1 VSAERAT
8 AHLIPRALLLESD
21 DLLAAPHAAQHL
33 QSRNLTYGDYLKYLA
48 DDLARGLDRIDW
60 TRQLAREGDIA
71 LARRLAASC
80 NSPDLDRLVES
91 QRLEWLKL
99 CQDQLEQSQRAIEK
113 TPMPLSAEERQRVD
127 HLLDE
132 ASAQIREDRF
142 YLAQQSL
149 KQLTGEISQMLQF
162 AAQLQ
167 QERRDQAIKRV
178 RAARERYYELA
189 LSHDTSKISE
199 HVDKLLYAAER
210 LALHSALSDTDQQAL
225 DRCCVAVSQLCDDP
239 AVSAEVTAALLAALS
254 APPAKPSETPQPPP
268 GEAAPGPDYLSLLQP
283 PEPSDGWTPE
293 ADSYLTDYYL
303 SQPDDALARR
313 LGVSVETV
321 RARIEAQR
329 LVGARQADVRAPRGR
344 ELRQE
349 FWTNPYIPG
358 QPITTLKMFYGRERD
373 LEYLR
378 SNLSHHSDEEQG
390 RVIILEGHRRTGKT
404 SLLRHLEGKKTA
416 PSILAPR
423 IPIYLPIDS
432 YIPFTSATLFYKMSY
447 SIYRALHHLDY
458 PLAQPRLADFQADF
472 AQTWHRYLD
481 DAQEAISGA
490 GARAPN
496 GSESAGTRRPPA
508 PAAKASGLVLMFD
521 EFQIIEER
529 RAAGA
534 LDKDVYWVLRA
545 DIQEARHI
553 DFILAGT
560 MRLEEIVRQHDAALF
575 GIGPTHI
582 LRSLDDQ
589 NARRL
594 IREPV
599 RDQDVTYDDDAVELI
614 IALSSSYPYYIQLLC
629 SVLFNYLND
638 RQKRRATRLDVERVL
653 PTVLEEGSTQFT
665 SILFAN
671 EVSSLERYVLAGAAE
686 LITIL
691 GGSCHRDDLRSL
703 LTEKKLVASQTDF
716 EQAIRQ
722 LTLRDLMKD
731 GGGGEHIAFQVDL
744 FRQWL
749 RDQKRLDRVIREE
762 RERQQ
767 HRRT

>member
-1 VSAERAT
+1 VSAERSAS
-8 AHLIPRALLLESD
+8 AHLIPRTLLLESD
-21 DLLAAPHAAQHL
+21 DLLIAPHAAQQL
-33 QSRNLTYGDYLKYLA
+33 QLHDLSYGDYLKYLT
-48 DDLARGLDRIDW
+48 DDLARGLSRTDW
-60 TRQLAREGDIA
+60 TRQLAKEGDIA
-71 LARRLAASC
+71 LARQLATAC
-80 NSPDLDRLVES
+80 GSPDLDRFIES
-91 QRLEWLKL
+91 QRLECLKQ
-99 CQDQLEQSQRAIEK
+99 CQEQLEQSQQ
-113 TPMPLSAEERQRVD
+113 TLDTNTVPLNAEEKQRIG
-127 HLLDE
+127 HLREE
-132 ASAQIREDRF
+132 ASAQMQEDRF
-142 YLAQQSL
+142 HLAQRTL
-149 KQLTGEISQMLQF
+149 KQLTGELTQILQY

-178 RAARERYYELA
+178 RATRERYYEIVPKYDL
-189 LSHDTSKISE
+189 SKISE
-199 HVDKLLYAAER
+199 HLGKLLYMADR
-210 LALHSALSDTDQQAL
+210 LATFSPLSDSDMQAL
-225 DRCCVAVSQLCDDP
+225 DRYCVAAGQLCDDP
-239 AVSAEVTAALLAALS
+239 TVSTEATAALLMALS
-254 APPAKPSETPQPPP
+254 APPVKPSEVSQPAPP
-268 GEAAPGPDYLSLLQP
+268 DASDHGNHYLSLLESP
-283 PEPSDGWTPE
+283 DTSDGWTAE
-293 ADSYLTDYYL
+293 ADAYLTDHYL
-303 SQPDDALARR
+303 SQPDEALAER
-313 LGVSVETV
+313 LDVSGEVV
-321 RARIEAQR
+321 RARIEALR

-349 FWTNPYIPG
+349 FWSNPYIPG

-373 LEYLR
+373 LEYIR

-416 PSILAPR
+416 PSILTPR

-447 SIYRALHHLDY
+447 SIYKALHHLDY
-458 PLAQPRLADFQADF
+458 PLAQPRMADFQADF
-472 AQTWHRYLD
+472 AQTWHRYLEE
-481 DAQEAISGA
+481 AQEAIG
-490 GARAPN
+490 
-496 GSESAGTRRPPA
+496 GT
-508 PAAKASGLVLMFD
+508 GLVLMFD

-553 DFILAGT
+553 DFMLAGT
-560 MRLEEIVRQHDAALF
+560 MRLDEIVRQHDAALF

-589 NARRL
+589 HARRL

-599 RDQDVTYDDDAVELI
+599 RDQDVLYDDDAVNLI
-614 IALSSSYPYYIQLLC
+614 IALSSSYPYYVQLLC

-638 RQKRRATRLDVERVL
+638 RQKRRAMRFDVERVL

-671 EVSSLERYVLAGAAE
+671 DVSSLERYILAGAAE
-686 LITIL
+686 LITVL
-691 GGSCHRDDLRSL
+691 GGSCHRNDLLAL
-703 LTEKKLVASQTDF
+703 LTEKKLVAGQTEF
-716 EQAIRQ
+716 EQALRQ

-731 GGGGEHIAFQVDL
+731 GGGGEYIAFQVDL

-749 RDQKRLDRVIREE
+749 RDQKRLDRVVREE

>member
-1 VSAERAT
+1 MTAERNT
-8 AHLIPRALLLESD
+8 AHLIPRALLAESE
-21 DLLAAPHAAQHL
+21 DLLAAPHVAEQAQLHD
-33 QSRNLTYGDYLKYLA
+33 LTYGDYLKYLV
-48 DDLARGLDRIDW
+48 DDLARGQDRSDW
-60 TRQLAREGDIA
+60 TRQIAKEGDIA

-80 NSPDLDRLVES
+80 GSPDLDRFVES
-91 QRLEWLKL
+91 QREDWLQH
-99 CQDQLEQSQRAIEK
+99 CQDQLEQSQQAHQK
-113 TPMPLSAEERQRVD
+113 TPMPLSGEDEQRIN
-127 HLLDE
+127 HLREE
-132 ASAQIREDRF
+132 ASAQMRDDHF
-142 YLAQQSL
+142 QLAQRTL
-149 KQLTGEISQMLQF
+149 KLLTGELSQMLQY

-167 QERRDQAIKRV
+167 QERRDQAIKRM
-178 RAARERYYELA
+178 RAARERYYELVI
-189 LSHDTSKISE
+189 SHDTSKISE
-199 HVDKLLYAAER
+199 HIDKLLRMAER
-210 LALHSALSDTDQQAL
+210 LALHSPLSDADLQSL
-225 DRCCVAVSQLCDDP
+225 DRCCVAAGQLCDDP
-239 AVSAEVTAALLAALS
+239 TVSTDATASLLAALS
-254 APPAKPSETPQPPP
+254 APPSRPSETSQPAQTPL
-268 GEAAPGPDYLSLLQP
+268 AADLAEMERSSDYLALLQP
-283 PEPSDGWTPE
+283 AEAIDGWTAE
-293 ADSYLTDYYL
+293 AEAYLIDYYL
-303 SQPDDALARR
+303 SQPDEALAQR
-313 LGVSVETV
+313 LGISVEAV
-321 RARIEAQR
+321 RARIEALR

-349 FWTNPYIPG
+349 FWANPYIPG

-378 SNLSHHSDEEQG
+378 SNLSHNSDEEQG

-404 SLLRHLEGKKTA
+404 SLLRHLEGKKTV
-416 PSILAPR
+416 PSVLAPR

-432 YIPFTSATLFYKMSY
+432 YIPFTSATLFYKLSY
-447 SIYRALHHLDY
+447 TIYKALHHRDY
-458 PLAQPRLADFQADF
+458 PLAQPRMADFQADF
-472 AQTWHRYLD
+472 AQTWHHYLD
-481 DAQEAISGA
+481 DAQEAIG
-490 GARAPN
+490 G
-496 GSESAGTRRPPA
+496 
-508 PAAKASGLVLMFD
+508 SGLVLMFD

-599 RDQDVTYDDDAVELI
+599 RDQDVSYDDDAADLI
-614 IALSSSYPYYIQLLC
+614 IALSSSYPYYVQLLC

-671 EVSSLERYVLAGAAE
+671 DVSSLERYVLAGAAE
-686 LITIL
+686 LISGL
-691 GGSCHRDDLRSL
+691 GGSCHRNELLAL
-703 LTEKKLVASQTDF
+703 LTEKKLIASQSEF

-744 FRQWL
+744 FRQWM
-749 RDQKRLDRVIREE
+749 RDQKRLDRVVREE

-767 HRRT
+767 HRRA

>member
-1 VSAERAT
+1 MTPAVTTDAT
-8 AHLIPRALLLESD
+8 AS
-21 DLLAAPHAAQHL
+21 
-33 QSRNLTYGDYLKYLA
+33 
-48 DDLARGLDRIDW
+48 
-60 TRQLAREGDIA
+60 
-71 LARRLAASC
+71 
-80 NSPDLDRLVES
+80 
-91 QRLEWLKL
+91 
-99 CQDQLEQSQRAIEK
+99 
-113 TPMPLSAEERQRVD
+113 
-127 HLLDE
+127 
-132 ASAQIREDRF
+132 
-142 YLAQQSL
+142 
-149 KQLTGEISQMLQF
+149 
-162 AAQLQ
+162 
-167 QERRDQAIKRV
+167 
-178 RAARERYYELA
+178 
-189 LSHDTSKISE
+189 
-199 HVDKLLYAAER
+199 
-210 LALHSALSDTDQQAL
+210 
-225 DRCCVAVSQLCDDP
+225 
-239 AVSAEVTAALLAALS
+239 LLAALS
-254 APPAKPSETPQPPP
+254 APPSRPSETSQPAQTPL
-268 GEAAPGPDYLSLLQP
+268 AADLAEMERSSDYLALLQP
-283 PEPSDGWTPE
+283 AEAIDGWTAE
-293 ADSYLTDYYL
+293 AEAYLIDYYL
-303 SQPDDALARR
+303 SQPDEALAQR
-313 LGVSVETV
+313 LGISVEAV
-321 RARIEAQR
+321 RARIEALR

-349 FWTNPYIPG
+349 FWANPYIPG

-378 SNLSHHSDEEQG
+378 SNLSHSSDEEQG

-404 SLLRHLEGKKTA
+404 SLLRHLEGKKTV
-416 PSILAPR
+416 PSVLAPR

-432 YIPFTSATLFYKMSY
+432 YIPFTSATLFYKLSY
-447 SIYRALHHLDY
+447 TIYKALHHRDY
-458 PLAQPRLADFQADF
+458 PLAQPRMADFQADF
-472 AQTWHRYLD
+472 AQTWHHYLD
-481 DAQEAISGA
+481 DAQEAIG
-490 GARAPN
+490 G
-496 GSESAGTRRPPA
+496 
-508 PAAKASGLVLMFD
+508 SGLVLMFD

-599 RDQDVTYDDDAVELI
+599 RDQDVSYDDDAADLI
-614 IALSSSYPYYIQLLC
+614 IALSSSYPYYVQLLC

-671 EVSSLERYVLAGAAE
+671 DVSSLERYVLAGAAE
-686 LITIL
+686 LITTL
-691 GGSCHRDDLRSL
+691 GGSCHRNELSAL
-703 LTEKKLVASQTDF
+703 LSEKKLITSQSEF

-744 FRQWL
+744 FRQWM
-749 RDQKRLDRVIREE
+749 RDQKRLDRVVREE

-767 HRRT
+767 HRRA

>member
-1 VSAERAT
+1 MTAERVT
-8 AHLIPRALLLESD
+8 PTHLVPRALLAESD
-21 DLLAAPHAAQHL
+21 DLLAAPHVAQQAQLHD
-33 QSRNLTYGDYLKYLA
+33 LTYSDYLKHLT
-48 DDLARGLDRIDW
+48 DDLARGLDRSAW
-60 TRQLAREGDIA
+60 TRQIAREGDIA
-71 LARRLAASC
+71 LARRLAATC
-80 NSPDLDRLVES
+80 GSPDLDLFVES
-91 QRLEWLKL
+91 QRQEWLKL
-99 CQDQLEQSQRAIEK
+99 CQDQLEQSRQAHEK
-113 TPMPLSAEERQRVD
+113 TPMPLSAEDEQRIR
-127 HLLDE
+127 HLHSE
-132 ASAQIREDRF
+132 ASAQIHDDRF
-142 YLAQQSL
+142 HLAQHTL
-149 KQLTGEISQMLQF
+149 KQLTGELNQMLQY

-178 RAARERYYELA
+178 RAARERYYDIA
-189 LSHDTSKISE
+189 RSHDTSKISE
-199 HVDKLLYAAER
+199 HIDKLLYMAER
-210 LALHSALSDTDQQAL
+210 LALHSSLSDADLQTL
-225 DRCCVAVSQLCDDP
+225 DRCCVAAGQLCDDP
-239 AVSAEVTAALLAALS
+239 TISSDVTAALLAALS
-254 APPAKPSETPQPPP
+254 APPVKPAEAPQP
-268 GEAAPGPDYLSLLQP
+268 GKTAPESDYLSLPQP
-283 PEPSDGWTPE
+283 PDTEDGWTAE
-293 ADSYLTDYYL
+293 ADTYLIDHYL
-303 SQPDDALARR
+303 SQPDDALAQR
-313 LGVSVETV
+313 LAVPIEAV
-321 RARIEAQR
+321 RARIETLR

-349 FWTNPYIPG
+349 FWANPYIPG

-373 LEYLR
+373 LEYIR
-378 SNLSHHSDEEQG
+378 SNLSHSANEEQA
-390 RVIILEGHRRTGKT
+390 RVVILEGHRRTGKT
-404 SLLRHLEGKKTA
+404 SLLRHLEGKKSA

-423 IPIYLPIDS
+423 IPVYLPIDS

-447 SIYRALHHLDY
+447 GIYRALRHLDY
-458 PLAQPRLADFQADF
+458 PLAQPLMADFQADF
-472 AQTWHRYLD
+472 AQTWHAYLD
-481 DAQEAISGA
+481 AAQEAIG
-490 GARAPN
+490 
-496 GSESAGTRRPPA
+496 GT
-508 PAAKASGLVLMFD
+508 GLVLMFD

-599 RDQDVTYDDDAVELI
+599 RDQDVTYDDDAVDLI
-614 IALSSSYPYYIQLLC
+614 IALSSSYPYYVQLLC

-638 RQKRRATRLDVERVL
+638 RQKRRATRRDVERVL

-686 LITIL
+686 LITTL
-691 GGSCHRDDLRSL
+691 GGSCHRSDLLAL
-703 LTEKKLVASQTDF
+703 LSQKKLVSGQTEF
-716 EQAIRQ
+716 EQAVRQ

-744 FRQWL
+744 FRQWM
-749 RDQKRLDRVIREE
+749 RDQKRLDRVVREE

-767 HRRT
+767 HRRM

>member
-1 VSAERAT
+1 MSAERSAST
-8 AHLIPRALLLESD
+8 HLIPRALLLESD
-21 DLLAAPHAAQHL
+21 DLLLAPHAAQQL
-33 QSRNLTYGDYLKYLA
+33 QLHDLSYGDYLKYLT
-48 DDLARGLDRIDW
+48 DDLAHGLSRADW

-71 LARRLAASC
+71 LARQLAATC
-80 NSPDLDRLVES
+80 GSPDLDHFVES
-91 QRLEWLKL
+91 QRLDWLKQ
-99 CQDQLEQSQRAIEK
+99 CQEQLEQSQRTLDTNTA
-113 TPMPLSAEERQRVD
+113 PLNAEEKQRIS
-127 HLLDE
+127 HLREE

-142 YLAQQSL
+142 HLAQRTL
-149 KQLTGEISQMLQF
+149 KELTGELTQTLQY

-178 RAARERYYELA
+178 RATRERYYEIVPRYDL
-189 LSHDTSKISE
+189 SKINE
-199 HVDKLLYAAER
+199 HLGKLLYMADR
-210 LALHSALSDTDQQAL
+210 LATFSPLSDADMQTL
-225 DRCCVAVSQLCDDP
+225 DRYCVAAGQLCDDP
-239 AVSAEVTAALLAALS
+239 TVSTEATAALLLALS
-254 APPAKPSETPQPPP
+254 APPVKPSDAPQ
-268 GEAAPGPDYLSLLQP
+268 AAPAEVIEPPDM
-283 PEPSDGWTPE
+283 SDGWTAE
-293 ADSYLTDYYL
+293 ADAYLTDHYL
-303 SQPDDALARR
+303 SQPDEVLAER
-313 LGVSVETV
+313 LSVPVEMV
-321 RARIEAQR
+321 RARIEALR

-349 FWTNPYIPG
+349 SWANPYIPG

-373 LEYLR
+373 LEYIR
-378 SNLSHHSDEEQG
+378 SNLSHKSDEEQG

-416 PSILAPR
+416 PSILTPR

-447 SIYRALHHLDY
+447 SIYKTLHHFDY
-458 PLAQPRLADFQADF
+458 PLAQPRMADFQADF

-481 DAQEAISGA
+481 EAQEAIDGA
-490 GARAPN
+490 
-496 GSESAGTRRPPA
+496 
-508 PAAKASGLVLMFD
+508 GLVLMFD

-589 NARRL
+589 HARRL

-599 RDQDVTYDDDAVELI
+599 RDQDVTYDDDAVSLI
-614 IALSSSYPYYIQLLC
+614 IALSSSYPYYVQLLC

-638 RQKRRATRLDVERVL
+638 RQKRRAMRFDVERVL

-671 EVSSLERYVLAGAAE
+671 DVSSLERYILAGAAE
-686 LITIL
+686 LIPGL
-691 GGSCHRDDLRSL
+691 GGNCHRNDLLAL
-703 LTEKKLVASQTDF
+703 LTEKKLVAGETDF
-716 EQAIRQ
+716 EQALRQ

-731 GGGGEHIAFQVDL
+731 GGEYIGFQVDL

-749 RDQKRLDRVIREE
+749 RDQKRLDRVVREE

-767 HRRT
+767 HRRM

>member
-1 VSAERAT
+1 MTAERAT
-8 AHLIPRALLLESD
+8 PHLIPRALLQESE
-21 DLLAAPHAAQHL
+21 DLLAAPHAAQQAELHDL
-33 QSRNLTYGDYLKYLA
+33 AYSDYLKYLT
-48 DDLARGLDRIDW
+48 DDLARGLDRAAW
-60 TRQLAREGDIA
+60 TRQIAKEGDIA
-71 LARRLAASC
+71 LARRLAATC
-80 NSPDLDRLVES
+80 GSPDLDRFIEG
-91 QRLEWLKL
+91 QRQDWLSL
-99 CQDQLEQSQRAIEK
+99 CLAQLEQSQQAREK
-113 TPMPLSAEERQRVD
+113 MPIPPSPDEEQRIG
-127 HLLDE
+127 HLREE
-132 ASAQIREDRF
+132 ASALMREDHF
-142 YLAQQSL
+142 HLAQQTIKLLS
-149 KQLTGEISQMLQF
+149 GELSQMLQY

-167 QERRDQAIKRV
+167 QERRDQAIRRV
-178 RAARERYYELA
+178 RATRERYYELA
-189 LSHDTSKISE
+189 ISHDTSKISE
-199 HVDKLLYAAER
+199 HVEKLLYAAER
-210 LALHSALSDTDQQAL
+210 LALRSALADNDLQSL
-225 DRCCVAVSQLCDDP
+225 ERCCVAAGQLCDDP
-239 AVSAEVTAALLAALS
+239 DVSTEATVSLLAALS
-254 APPAKPSETPQPPP
+254 APPARPAETPQAPQR
-268 GEAAPGPDYLSLLQP
+268 EAEPANDYLALLQAP
-283 PEPSDGWTPE
+283 DTSDGWTAE
-293 ADSYLTDYYL
+293 ADAYLIDHYL
-303 SQPDDALARR
+303 SQPDDALAQH
-313 LGVSVETV
+313 LGVSIEAV
-321 RARIEAQR
+321 RARIESQR

-349 FWTNPYIPG
+349 FWANPYIPG

-373 LEYLR
+373 LEYMR
-378 SNLSHHSDEEQG
+378 SNLNHRSDEEQG

-447 SIYRALHHLDY
+447 SIYKTLHHHDY

-472 AQTWHRYLD
+472 AQTWHNYLD
-481 DAQEAISGA
+481 EAQEAIG
-490 GARAPN
+490 GR
-496 GSESAGTRRPPA
+496 
-508 PAAKASGLVLMFD
+508 GLVLMFD

-582 LRSLDDQ
+582 LRSLDEQ

-599 RDQDVTYDDDAVELI
+599 REQDVVYDDDAVHLI
-614 IALSSSYPYYIQLLC
+614 IALSSSYPYYVQLLC

-671 EVSSLERYVLAGAAE
+671 DVTSLERYVLAGAAE
-686 LITIL
+686 LIATL
-691 GGSCHRDDLRSL
+691 GGNCHRDQLFSL
-703 LTEKKLVASQTDF
+703 LSEKKLVAGQTEF

-731 GGGGEHIAFQVDL
+731 GGGGSHIAFQVDL
-744 FRQWL
+744 FRQWM
-749 RDQKRLDRVIREE
+749 RDQKRLDRVVREE

-767 HRRT
+767 HRR

>member
-1 VSAERAT
+1 MTERIT
-8 AHLIPRALLLESD
+8 LAHLIPRALLLESD
-21 DLLAAPHAAQHL
+21 DLLAAPHAAQQVQLHD
-33 QSRNLTYGDYLKYLA
+33 LTYSDYLKYLT
-48 DDLARGLDRIDW
+48 DDLSRGLDRAAW
-60 TRQLAREGDIA
+60 TRQIAKEGDIA

-80 NSPDLDRLVES
+80 SSPDLDLFVES
-91 QRLEWLKL
+91 QRQEWLKQ
-99 CQDQLEQSQRAIEK
+99 CQAQLEQSQQAHEK
-113 TPMPLSAEERQRVD
+113 TPMPLSAEDEQRIRQ
-127 HLLDE
+127 LYSE
-132 ASAQIREDRF
+132 ASAQIHDDRF
-142 YLAQQSL
+142 HLAQHTL
-149 KQLTGEISQMLQF
+149 KQLTGELSQMLQY

-178 RAARERYYELA
+178 RAARERYYDIA
-189 LSHDTSKISE
+189 RTHDTSKISE
-199 HVDKLLYAAER
+199 HIDKLLYMAER
-210 LALHSALSDTDQQAL
+210 LALHSPLSDTDLQSL
-225 DRCCVAVSQLCDDP
+225 DRCCIAAGQLCDDP
-239 AVSAEVTAALLAALS
+239 AVSSDATAALLAALS
-254 APPAKPSETPQPPP
+254 APPVKPAEAPQPEAEKASDHLPLPQPPEIADNWTT
-268 GEAAPGPDYLSLLQP
+268 EADDYLI
-283 PEPSDGWTPE
+283 DH
-293 ADSYLTDYYL
+293 YL
-303 SQPDDALARR
+303 SQPDEALAQR
-313 LGVSVETV
+313 LAVPVEAV
-321 RARIEAQR
+321 HSRIETLR

-344 ELRQE
+344 ELRQD
-349 FWTNPYIPG
+349 FWANPYIPG

-378 SNLSHHSDEEQG
+378 SNLSHSADEEQG
-390 RVIILEGHRRTGKT
+390 RVVILEGHRRTGKT
-404 SLLRHLEGKKTA
+404 SLLRHLEGKKSV

-432 YIPFTSATLFYKMSY
+432 YIPFTSATLFFKMSY
-447 SIYRALHHLDY
+447 SIYKALHHLNY
-458 PLAQPRLADFQADF
+458 PLAQPLLADFQADF

-481 DAQEAISGA
+481 AAQEATG
-490 GARAPN
+490 
-496 GSESAGTRRPPA
+496 GT
-508 PAAKASGLVLMFD
+508 GLVLMFD

-529 RAAGA
+529 RAAGV
-534 LDKDVYWVLRA
+534 LDKDIYWVLRA

-582 LRSLDDQ
+582 LRSLDEQ

-599 RDQDVTYDDDAVELI
+599 RDQDVAYDDDAVDLI
-614 IALSSSYPYYIQLLC
+614 IALSSSYPYYVQLLC

-638 RQKRRATRLDVERVL
+638 RQKRRATRRDVERVL

-671 EVSSLERYVLAGAAE
+671 EVSSLERYILAGAAE
-686 LITIL
+686 LITTL
-691 GGSCHRDDLRSL
+691 GGSCHKQDIQAL
-703 LTEKKLVASQTDF
+703 LSEKKLVSSQTEF

-744 FRQWL
+744 FRQWM
-749 RDQKRLDRVIREE
+749 RDQKRLDRVVREE

-767 HRRT
+767 HRRM